1 MIFVI
6 SVASFFSVA
15 PWFTQPEEDIEFKK
29 FKEETAQ
36 FICAAQGNPLEVEW
50 KVHREG
56 EDTVQACISK

>member
-6 SVASFFSVA
+6 SIASFYSVA
-15 PWFTQPEEDIEFKK
+15 PWLPQPEKDIEFKK

-50 KVHREG
+50 KVRKG
-56 EDTVQACISK
+56 GGGYSTGLRK